1 MKESSTALSKTE
13 QAILSAKTPEDYVD
27 LSVRS
32 KLPPR
37 AKARLA
43 KDWMRKT
50 GCSVEDIV
58 RARNRHPYCK
68 AKKQENASE
77 RAKNR
82 LAMHS
87 YSAGSEI
94 EWTPELVSEFLEK
107 NRRDKDGNYAY
118 RDWQLAEHFGTTIPS
133 IQYMRR
139 KLIRLQGAVGAQALK
154 KNKLVESM
162 KRSEVVLKKVASGE
176 IKLKDLAK
184 KAPAKKTGKKATTA
198 KKAAAKKPA
207 AKKAAKKPAKKVA
220 AKKPAKKVAA
230 KKPAKKVAAKKPA
243 KKTAKKVAAK
253 KPAKKVAAKKPAK
266 KVAAKK
272 PAKKVAAKKPAKKV
286 AAKKPAAKKVAAKKP
301 AAKKPAAKKAPAV
314 NPVVVPV
321 IPSVVPEL

>member
-13 QAILSAKTPEDYVD
+13 QAILNAKTPEDYVD

-58 RARNRHPYCK
+58 RARNRHPYWK

-87 YSAGSEI
+87 YAAGSEI
-94 EWTPELVSEFLEK
+94 EWTSELVAEFLEK
-107 NRRDKDGNYAY
+107 NRRDKDGNYVY

-139 KLIRLQGAVGAQALK
+139 KFIRLQGAVGAQALK

-176 IKLKDLAK
+176 IKVKDLAK
-184 KAPAKKTGKKATTA
+184 KAPAKKAGKKATTA

-207 AKKAAKKPAKKVA
+207 AAKKV
-220 AKKPAKKVAA
+220 
-230 KKPAKKVAAKKPA
+230 
-243 KKTAKKVAAK
+243 
-253 KPAKKVAAKKPAK
+253 
-266 KVAAKK
+266 AKK

-286 AAKKPAAKKVAAKKP
+286 AAKKPAAKKVAAKKVAAKKP
-301 AAKKPAAKKAPAV
+301 AKKVAAKKPAKKVAAKKPAKKAAAKKPAAKKAVAKKPAAKKVAAKKPAAKKPVAKKAPAV
-314 NPVVVPV
+314 KPVVVPV